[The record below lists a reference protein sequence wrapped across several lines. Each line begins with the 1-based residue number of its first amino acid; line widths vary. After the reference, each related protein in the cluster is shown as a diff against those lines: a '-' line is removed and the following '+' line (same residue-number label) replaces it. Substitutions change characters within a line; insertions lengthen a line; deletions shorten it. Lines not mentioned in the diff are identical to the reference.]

1 MRVTLKI
8 VCLVCFGITL
18 RATADGLPGEYL
30 LTQRWR
36 DLYSGRSAASNPAFI
51 TEDNFVNVRTTFS
64 PVQLTDDPSG
74 DFRLWEVG
82 ATIPIGLYQTAGL
95 SWLAQDGGDIPG
107 YDFAVDG
114 ALERNS
120 SSIPSQE
127 HFFLFSYAI
136 NPWRRLSLGANLN
149 IAYQNLFGDA
159 YAGLGLDL
167 GASYRLLNHPLF
179 GNHLLGLMLQNAITP
194 QTSEGGENLFGDFF
208 KNFAFWRG
216 GGENRYAANLR
227 TSWIGSFLEDQL
239 EGGIDM
245 DIKDIFSQTDEFART
260 ISADAEGSGVT
271 RLEEG
276 TKKIEFDMNFRV
288 GGWPLRR
295 IAAGW
300 FQWGTDYWGLSAGIN
315 IPMVNSGRD
324 LMIMYQYINLFEEE
338 FTRNHTW
345 YFRGEFGNHREEIY
359 ARRMARLADVFPN
372 SLYEKGMR
380 LYYQGKY
387 WDAYFVF
394 GRLVAQYPDFFKNDW
409 VSYYR
414 GASLEAM
421 DMQEQAIRA
430 YQGTIGD
437 YPRSKAVK
445 HAELG
450 IMRVAYL
457 QNDDNI
463 VERQYETLDT
473 DETPDSLRNHAHY
486 LIGESFMNNENYH
499 AARTAFER
507 IPPEHPDYIF
517 AQHSLAVAF
526 VHVPSLEQAALAL
539 QRCLQVP
546 TETEAQKEI
555 SNRSALLLGLLY
567 YEQQA
572 LSQAVSALRLVPQGT
587 YHYEEALLGM
597 GWTALKARQW
607 NDCISAGRELAARA
621 EYEELRADGL
631 LLQGYA
637 YLVQKDHLNAA
648 RVFDQAVDIA
658 EKLDAPSVDSLVARR
673 RQYSRDR
680 EQYRLLAGR
689 AKELSLMN
697 PNSQIAKTTDSLHK
711 MQEQLESRMDEHKDF
726 IDNIQREMFFSRNIA
741 TIRADIQYAQAVIQ
755 KIVNRSQEMRAT
767 DDAREEQKDIDEKIR
782 DLKRDLE
789 KLEKEEQD

>member
-1 MRVTLKI
+1 
-8 VCLVCFGITL
+8 
-18 RATADGLPGEYL
+18 
-30 LTQRWR
+30 
-36 DLYSGRSAASNPAFI
+36 
-51 TEDNFVNVRTTFS
+51 
-64 PVQLTDDPSG
+64 
-74 DFRLWEVG
+74 
-82 ATIPIGLYQTAGL
+82 
-95 SWLAQDGGDIPG
+95 
-107 YDFAVDG
+107 
-114 ALERNS
+114 
-120 SSIPSQE
+120 
-127 HFFLFSYAI
+127 
-136 NPWRRLSLGANLN
+136 
-149 IAYQNLFGDA
+149 
-159 YAGLGLDL
+159 
-167 GASYRLLNHPLF
+167 
-179 GNHLLGLMLQNAITP
+179 MLQNAITP
-194 QTSEGGENLFGDFF
+194 QISEGGENLFGDFF
-208 KNFAFWRG
+208 KNFAFWRD
-216 GGENRYAANLR
+216 GGEGRYSANLR
-227 TSWIGSFLEDQL
+227 ASWLGSFLEDRL

-245 DIKDIFSQTDEFART
+245 DIKDIFSQTEEFTRT
-260 ISADAEGSGVT
+260 IYADTGGSAAT
-271 RLEEG
+271 RLEDG
-276 TKKIEFDMNFRV
+276 SKRIEFDMNFRV

-295 IAAGW
+295 IVAGW
-300 FQWGTDYWGLSAGIN
+300 FQWGTDYWGLSAGFN
-315 IPMVNSGRD
+315 MPMVNGGRD
-324 LMIMYQYINLFEEE
+324 LMVMYQYINLFEEE
-338 FTRNHTW
+338 HTRNHTW
-345 YFRGEFGNHREEIY
+345 YFTGEFGNHREEIY

-380 LYYQGKY
+380 LYHQGKY

-421 DMQEQAIRA
+421 DMRDQAIRTFR
-430 YQGTIGD
+430 GTIGD

-463 VERQYETLDT
+463 VARQYETLDT

-486 LIGESFMNNENYH
+486 LMGENFMKNENYR
-499 AARTAFER
+499 AARNTFER
-507 IPPEHPDYIF
+507 IPPGHPDYIF
-517 AQHSLAVAF
+517 AQHSLAIAY

-539 QRCLQVP
+539 QRCLQEP
-546 TETEAQKEI
+546 TETKAQEEI

-587 YHYEEALLGM
+587 YHYGEALLGL

-621 EYEELRADGL
+621 DYEELRADGL

-648 RVFDQAVDIA
+648 RVLGQALEIA
-658 EKLDAPSVDSLVARR
+658 EQLDTPSVDSLVSRR
-673 RQYSRDR
+673 REYSRDR

-697 PNSQIAKTTDSLHK
+697 PNSQIAKTTDSLHQV
-711 MQEQLESRMDEHKDF
+711 QEQLVSKIGKHKDF
-726 IDNIQREMFFSRNIA
+726 IDNIEREMFFSRNIT
-741 TIRADIQYAQAVIQ
+741 TIRADIEYAQAVVQ

-767 DDAREEQKDIDEKIR
+767 EDAREEQEDIDEKIR
-782 DLKRDLE
+782 DLRRDLE
-789 KLEKEEQD
+789 KLESEDSE